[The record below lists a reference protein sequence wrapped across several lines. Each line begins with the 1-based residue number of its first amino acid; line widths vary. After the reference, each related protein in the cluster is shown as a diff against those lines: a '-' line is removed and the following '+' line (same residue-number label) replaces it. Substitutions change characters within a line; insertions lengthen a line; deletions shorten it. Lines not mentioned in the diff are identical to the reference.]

1 MVLICLICSNTQRK
15 EAERERE
22 VAKAKVVPPPPPQ
35 TPMGA
40 NVPKEGSSSKKLDF
54 NTPKQQAISPTSNA
68 SLGTDTP
75 LQLTPQSSEY
85 SPVSTTSSSTLTP
98 SIAELGLGHCRG
110 RPHKQL
116 QEVDYSDFPTTGS
129 REEQHRWYLKKRT
142 ENWQYNK
149 LTGPDAAKYCQ
160 AENL

>member
-22 VAKAKVVPPPPPQ
+22 VAKAKVVPPPPLQ

-75 LQLTPQSSEY
+75 LQLTP
-85 SPVSTTSSSTLTP
+85 
-98 SIAELGLGHCRG
+98 
-110 RPHKQL
+110 
-116 QEVDYSDFPTTGS
+116 
-129 REEQHRWYLKKRT
+129 
-142 ENWQYNK
+142 
-149 LTGPDAAKYCQ
+149 
-160 AENL
+160 

>member
-35 TPMGA
+35 TPTGA

-75 LQLTPQSSEY
+75 LQLTP
-85 SPVSTTSSSTLTP
+85 
-98 SIAELGLGHCRG
+98 
-110 RPHKQL
+110 
-116 QEVDYSDFPTTGS
+116 
-129 REEQHRWYLKKRT
+129 
-142 ENWQYNK
+142 
-149 LTGPDAAKYCQ
+149 
-160 AENL
+160 

>member
-1 MVLICLICSNTQRK
+1 MS
-15 EAERERE
+15 
-22 VAKAKVVPPPPPQ
+22 
-35 TPMGA
+35 
-40 NVPKEGSSSKKLDF
+40 KEGSSSKKLDF

-85 SPVSTTSSSTLTP
+85 SLVSITSSSTLTP

-129 REEQHRWYLKKRT
+129 RKNNIGGILREQIGNIT
-142 ENWQYNK
+142 N
-149 LTGPDAAKYCQ
+149 
-160 AENL
+160 